1 MLEAMKRLG
10 GDPPVRKGAGY
21 NEVYT
26 AAAGFLF
33 SLTGKA
39 LALSVFFSLFS
50 AARTMIHKCSAG
62 NFHLQN
68 STLSIII
75 EKCVSDGL
83 CRHPIFERT
92 ETTT

>member
-1 MLEAMKRLG
+1 MLEAVKRIG

-39 LALSVFFSLFS
+39 LALSVFS
-50 AARTMIHKCSAG
+50 ACFQLH
-62 NFHLQN
+62 
-68 STLSIII
+68 
-75 EKCVSDGL
+75 GL
-83 CRHPIFERT
+83 
-92 ETTT
+92 